1 MLLKE
6 RQRVAPS
13 REQILSSLPEPFR
26 SPLLSMYEGDLQLG
40 EDGEKH
46 SLDEITGISP
56 AEGMWIDELCRKVKP
71 QATLE
76 IGLAYGFSTI
86 YFLAVLAENGNGHH
100 SSIDPYQRCHPGRWA
115 GIGLRHGGR
124 FGGKRF
130 RFIEECSFAALTH
143 LADHAER
150 LTLFS
155 GTDVICSISR

>member
-26 SPLLSMYEGDLQLG
+26 SALLSMYEGDLQLG

-56 AEGMWIDELCRKVKP
+56 AEGMWIYELCRKVKP

-100 SSIDPYQRCHPGRWA
+100 SSIDPYQRPGD
-115 GIGLRHGGR
+115 GR
-124 FGGKRF
+124 
-130 RFIEECSFAALTH
+130 ES
-143 LADHAER
+143 D
-150 LTLFS
+150 
-155 GTDVICSISR
+155 